1 MNVAKHLMNIKLIIT
16 TIALATSTGLQAQS
30 FSAPL
35 KANGS
40 GNEANNYFTAVILSD
55 PHVEQTDHDGASVS
69 TYNNYCQAIINL
81 GKTAEGGKCYQFN
94 ALPGYQPKA
103 DIVFCLG
110 DMDEDNEKSG
120 ANFKAAFHK
129 LNAAG
134 IPFIT
139 MLGNHDVV
147 PDYWTGSNPDKG
159 LTYGIGSTGGGS
171 GSNDVAMKLVRAQV
185 DTAKTHGISDVEW
198 ISDGSKHTQL
208 NPFTFTFQGV
218 RFYCGQAYWFQKP
231 YDKPTLAKSA
241 TYYAPDGVISALET
255 LVAKHTDE
263 PSVWMQHYPFLYG
276 SDCDRWWLDQND
288 TGMYIATK
296 DKSEY
301 GTDISSLGKYDTDDT
316 AKGYAKKKKDKL
328 ADIIKRTKNA
338 VHFSG
343 HVHSYGDYTYDGVR
357 DYTVAAPGITSGGM
371 FLVLMSKTEGV
382 VEVKKVDLADL
393 AYSQADSTGV
403 IDNTDKVTLT
413 AGADASALLGTNLDF
428 ETTQEDADANAANMH
443 GQPGWC
449 HVWSVD
455 AKTANVQY
463 TQAYQV
469 TDQQTGAPTS
479 HALRLRSKW
488 QKHKINNYIFKEAK
502 LPAGNYTLSYY
513 INKAATTGISEDLC
527 YYEVGGK
534 RMPLPATTNSWSRQT
549 ANLSLPQADT
559 LRLNFGYRGGADD
572 QEALVYVD
580 DIKLTY
586 NGGYQADDK
595 PYTRYLFTYFPSN
608 SDENIYYAVSTKKD
622 PFSFTV
628 LNDGQRMVAA
638 DTVSVKLGLRDPHLL
653 RGHGDGYYYMVATDM
668 RSADGWSSNRGI
680 VMMRSRDL
688 VNWEHHT
695 VNFPTRYAGTDFANV
710 TRVWAPEVIWDDEAQ
725 KYMVYFSLLGAG
737 ADNTYDKVYRCYAN
751 SDFSDLEGAPVWM
764 YDRGSATIDMD
775 IIRKGDTYHGFY
787 KNENEGGIGHIT
799 ATSLTGPWTLASKAV
814 QQTTEAVEGV
824 GTYKLIDEDNYVVMY
839 DCYNNGHYQFCS
851 TSDFNT
857 FTVVANTETKGA
869 FTPRHGSII
878 PITDEEYATI
888 VGWTNDQ
895 LTRNTR
901 EVSKAALWNPVKT
914 SFVKNGSFDNGTTGW
929 AYTTGAQNHGATT
942 NKDDKVVFWAFEN
955 WDPAL
960 KAGKMYQTV
969 SDIPSGTYM
978 LDITAW
984 ADNIGGKQVY
994 LGSNTLPLGG
1004 TAGEANNYRII
1015 AYLDGNQT
1023 EIGLEAT
1030 TAAGQ
1035 WMGID
1040 NVTLTYWGKENIVD
1054 EVKAKLLADA
1064 DISADNRPLNSYAK
1078 YTETI
1083 TLGDWT
1089 TTNYTT
1095 NHGQHWDGTGD
1106 NTYHEQKDG
1115 WGTNAWSMRMAQDVT
1130 LPAGRYVLKVAC
1142 RAASAKVDA
1151 RITVDDKSVLAPTND
1166 DYGLGLDTQGNTN
1179 WDAAG
1184 AYANSG
1190 KGRGW
1195 EWRYLPFVVTATGTH
1210 TIALS
1215 ASVNDGLHH
1224 WVSFSDVQLL
1234 KVSSVIIDDHT
1245 TFVPTTQEADVT
1257 LQRSFNTGA
1266 WNTLVVPFAITDEAA
1281 KQAFGPEVMICNY
1294 RGSTRNDD
1302 GTYTLHFTTSTDGI
1316 RANTPVF
1323 VYGVTTTAPYRF
1335 DDALIETPT
1344 NSLTAADNRSGV
1356 FSFIGSYTVPTSLS
1370 AGDWFI
1376 SSDNKFYMAN
1386 GQETMR
1392 GTRAMFRPT
1401 SGTAT
1406 LAKMSIDDTA
1416 TDIQTTVVKA
1426 TAGEALYNLQGQKL
1440 TNAPAH
1446 GVFIRN
1452 GRKVVR

>member
-1 MNVAKHLMNIKLIIT
+1 MNIKLTIT
-16 TIALATSTGLQAQS
+16 SIALATSTGLQAQS
-30 FSAPL
+30 FSAPA
-35 KANGS
+35 KVNGS

-55 PHVEQTDHDGASVS
+55 PHVEQIGHDGATVS
-69 TYNNYCQAIINL
+69 TYKDYSQAIINL
-81 GKTAEGGKCYQFN
+81 GQASGEGKHFQFN
-94 ALPGYQPKA
+94 ALPGYTPKA

-139 MLGNHDVV
+139 MLGNHDAV
-147 PDYWTGSNPDKG
+147 PDYWTGDNPDKG

-198 ISDGSKHTQL
+198 ITDGSKHTQL
-208 NPFTFTFQGV
+208 SPFTFTFQGV

-231 YDKPTLAKSA
+231 YDKPTLLKRDA

-255 LVAKHTDE
+255 LVDKHTDE
-263 PSVWMQHYPFLYG
+263 PSVWMQHYPFTYG

-288 TGMYIATK
+288 KGKYIATK
-296 DKSEY
+296 DESAY
-301 GTDISSLGKYDTDDT
+301 GTDISSLGKYDSDAT

-328 ADIIKRTKNA
+328 AELIKKTKNG

-371 FLVLMSKTEGV
+371 FLVLVSKTDGV
-382 VEVKKVDLADL
+382 VEVKKIDLTDL
-393 AYSQADSTGV
+393 AYSQADSTAV
-403 IDNTDKVTLT
+403 SDNTSKVTLT
-413 AGADASALLGTNLDF
+413 PGADASALLGTNLDF
-428 ETTQEDADANAANMH
+428 ETAQQDAYANTQNLH
-443 GQPGWC
+443 GQPGWN

-455 AKTANVQY
+455 ATSDNVQY
-463 TQAYQV
+463 THAYQV
-469 TDQQTGAPTS
+469 TDQQSGAPTS
-479 HALRLRSKW
+479 HALRLRTKW
-488 QKHKINNYIFKEAK
+488 QKNNVNNYIFKEAK

-513 INKAATTGISEDLC
+513 INKAVTNGISEDLC
-527 YYEVGGK
+527 FYEIGGK
-534 RMPLPATTNSWSRQT
+534 RSPLPATAGSWSKQT
-549 ANLSLPQADT
+549 VNFSLHKADT
-559 LRLNFGYRGGADD
+559 LRLNFGYRGGAGG

-580 DIKLTY
+580 DIQLTY
-586 NGGYQADDK
+586 NSAYQADDK
-595 PYTRYLFTYFPSN
+595 PYTRYLFAFFPSN
-608 SDENIYYAVSTKKD
+608 SDENIYYATSTKD
-622 PFSFTV
+622 EPFNFTV
-628 LNDGQRMVAA
+628 LNDGQRILSADSVAI
-638 DTVSVKLGLRDPHLL
+638 KQGLRDPHLL
-653 RGHGDGYYYMVATDM
+653 RGHNDGYYYMVATDM
-668 RSADGWSSNRGI
+668 RSAEGWSSNRGI
-680 VMMRSRDL
+680 VMMRSKDL

-695 VNFPTRYAGTDFANV
+695 VNFPTRYAGTDFAKV

-751 SDFSDLEGAPVWM
+751 SDFSDLEAQPVWM

-787 KNENEGGIGHIT
+787 KNENAGGIGHVT
-799 ATSLTGPWTLASKAV
+799 ASSLTGEWTLQSNAV

-824 GTYKLIDEDNYVVMY
+824 GVYKLINEDNYIMMY

-851 TSDFNT
+851 TSDFNS

-869 FTPRHGSII
+869 FTPRHGCVM

-888 VGWTNDQ
+888 DAWINDK
-895 LTRNTR
+895 LGRNTL
-901 EVSKAALWNPVKT
+901 EVSQASLWNPVKT
-914 SFVKNGSFDNGTTGW
+914 SFVENGSFDNGTTGW
-929 AYTTGAQNHGATT
+929 SYTTGAQNHGTTT
-942 NKDDKVVFWAFEN
+942 NKDNKVVYLAFEN
-955 WDPAL
+955 WAPSL

-984 ADNIGGKQVY
+984 ADNMDGKQVY
-994 LGSNTLPLGG
+994 MGNSSLPLAG
-1004 TAGEANNYRII
+1004 TTGEANNYRII

-1023 EIGLEAT
+1023 EIGLEST

-1040 NVTLTYWGKENIVD
+1040 NVQLTYWGKENIVD
-1054 EVKAKLLADA
+1054 EVKAKLMADA
-1064 DISADNRPLNSYAK
+1064 DISADNLPLNSYAK
-1078 YTETI
+1078 YTEPV

-1089 TTNYTT
+1089 TANHTT
-1095 NHGQHWDGTGD
+1095 NKGQHWDGTTSS
-1106 NTYHEQKDG
+1106 TYHEQKDG
-1115 WGTNAWSMRMAQDVT
+1115 WSTNAWSMSIKQDIT
-1130 LPAGRYVLKVAC
+1130 LPVGRYVLKVAC

-1151 RITVDDKSVLAPTND
+1151 RIAVDDKSVLAPTND
-1166 DYGLGLDTQGNTN
+1166 DYGLGIDTQGNTN
-1179 WDAAG
+1179 WDASAS
-1184 AYANSG
+1184 YANGS

-1195 EWRYLPFVVTATGTH
+1195 EWRYLPFIVTTPGTH

-1215 ASVNDGLHH
+1215 ASVKDGQRH

-1234 KVSSVIIDDHT
+1234 KVPSVTIDEHT
-1245 TFVPTTQEADVT
+1245 TFVPTAQEADVT
-1257 LQRSFNTGA
+1257 LQRAFNTGA
-1266 WNTLVVPFAITDEAA
+1266 WNSLVVPFAISDGTA
-1281 KQAFGPEVMICNY
+1281 KQVFGPEVKICNY
-1294 RGSTRNDD
+1294 TGSTRNDD
-1302 GTYTLHFTTSTDGI
+1302 GTYTLNFTSATDGI

-1323 VYGVTTTAPYRF
+1323 VYGVSTTAPYRF
-1335 DDALIETPT
+1335 DDAQIEAID
-1344 NSLTAADNRSGV
+1344 NSLTAADNQSGV
-1356 FSFIGSYTVPTSLS
+1356 FSFIGSYSVPTSLS

-1376 SSDNKFYMAN
+1376 SSDNMFYMAN

-1392 GTRAMFRPT
+1392 GTRAVFRPT
-1401 SGTAT
+1401 NGTAT
-1406 LAKMSIDDTA
+1406 LAKMSVDDTP
-1416 TDIQTTVVKA
+1416 TDIQTAVIKA
-1426 TAGEALYNLQGQKL
+1426 TAAEALYNLQGQKL